1 MKWYL
6 CIDLK
11 TFYASVECAK
21 RGLDPFKTDLIVA
34 DPSRGKGSICLAIT
48 PKMKSRGI
56 KNRCRVFEI
65 PKNVHPI
72 IAKPRMRL
80 YMQYSVK
87 IYNIYLK
94 YIDKEDIHVY
104 SIDEAFLDVT
114 SYLKMYKK
122 NPKEIAQMIM
132 KDIYNT
138 LHITAT
144 CGIGTN
150 MYLAKIALDIISKH
164 NKSNIGILNE
174 QLYKEKLWHHTP
186 LIDFWQIGRG
196 IEARLHKLHLKDMY
210 DIAHCDEKKLYKE
223 FGINAKLLIDHSN
236 GIEPCT
242 IKDIK
247 KYKPKNNSMS
257 NTQILFSDY
266 TKQSAKIV
274 LLEMIHSIVLRL
286 IDKNLYTDNIGFYVG
301 YSKDIIPGV
310 IMSKKIDH
318 QTNSFNLISTI
329 LLDEF
334 DYRISEEHM
343 IRKIGVFLNDIK
355 NKKIDQLDIFN
366 TLEKEQ
372 EEFNLESTIS
382 KLHNKYG
389 KNSILNAVSYTSS
402 GTQIMRNKLI
412 GGHNAE

>member
-11 TFYASVECAK
+11 TFYASVECAE

-34 DPSRGKGSICLAIT
+34 DSSRGKGSICLAIT
-48 PKMKSRGI
+48 PKMKARGI
-56 KNRCRVFEI
+56 KNRCRVYEI
-65 PKNVHPI
+65 PRNVHPI
-72 IAKPRMRL
+72 VAKPRMRL
-80 YMQYSVK
+80 YMEYSAR

-114 SYLKMYKK
+114 SYLKMYNK

-132 KDIYNT
+132 KDIYDT

-150 MYLAKIALDIISKH
+150 MYLTKIALDIISKH

-174 QLYKEKLWHHTP
+174 KLYKEKLWHHTP
-186 LIDFWQIGRG
+186 LTDFWQIGRG
-196 IEARLHKLHLKDMY
+196 TEDRLHKLHLKDMY
-210 DIAHCDEKKLYKE
+210 DIAHCDEKKLFKE
-223 FGINAKLLIDHSN
+223 FGINAQLLIDHAW
-236 GIEPCT
+236 GKEPCT
-242 IKDIK
+242 IKMIK
-247 KYKPKNNSMS
+247 EYKPKNNSIS

-266 TKQSAKIV
+266 TKQQAKVV

-286 IDKNLYTDNIGFYVG
+286 IDRKSYTDNIGFYIG
-301 YSKDIIPGV
+301 YSKDV
-310 IMSKKIDH
+310 ISPISMHKKIDH

-329 LLDEF
+329 LLDEY
-334 DYRISEEHM
+334 DYRVNEEYM
-343 IRKIGVFLNDIK
+343 IRRIGVFLNNVKDK
-355 NKKIDQLDIFN
+355 RVEQLDIFN
-366 TLEKEQ
+366 TSEKENQ
-372 EEFNLESTIS
+372 EFNLGNTI
-382 KLHNKYG
+382 LNLQNKYG
-389 KNSILNAVSYTSS
+389 KNSVLNAVSYTES